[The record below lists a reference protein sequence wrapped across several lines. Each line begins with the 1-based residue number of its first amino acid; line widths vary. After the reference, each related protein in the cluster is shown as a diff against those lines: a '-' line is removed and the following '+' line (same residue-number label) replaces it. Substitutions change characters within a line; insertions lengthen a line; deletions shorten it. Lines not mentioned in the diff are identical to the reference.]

1 LNSSYF
7 LCCFNQ
13 FEHNTKGSDSSQND
27 EICLCLSIKNKD
39 YFYMKK
45 TFSFLTLS
53 LLSITATTVNAVE
66 IYKKEGTS
74 VQING
79 QFRPMLANTE
89 GQRTDLRDRG
99 SRIDFVFGQKLGEDW
114 KLIGQTRIIFNGQDS
129 SGSNHSGFGDPRVG
143 QLFLG
148 VEQKSIGRLYFGRFA
163 TNGDAV
169 MFGNWQLGGGGRNPL
184 RAAMEKG
191 IHFRTIEFAGFQFG
205 ADYLLGSAT
214 KKMNSKKNL
223 QNGYGLALFYTNK
236 LNDDWRIRFRAG
248 YTRDNYDSYEFSAPD
263 STGVNKK
270 WIGQNIHRDAWRVT
284 AEVKYRDF
292 EFAYNYGEL
301 KDLQYA
307 SYLDSKQVKEKR
319 HFLAAKY
326 FVTSNF
332 AGYSQFRYEKRGEQI
347 NQGYTLGVDYRPV
360 KNFITFIEFARDRNI
375 GDINVHNKYVNQ
387 YYTGF
392 RLLF

>member
-1 LNSSYF
+1 
-7 LCCFNQ
+7 
-13 FEHNTKGSDSSQND
+13 
-27 EICLCLSIKNKD
+27 
-39 YFYMKK
+39 MKK

-53 LLSITATTVNAVE
+53 LLSITATTASAVE

-191 IHFRTIEFAGFQFG
+191 IHFRTIEFAGE
-205 ADYLLGSAT
+205 AV
-214 KKMNSKKNL
+214 
-223 QNGYGLALFYTNK
+223 
-236 LNDDWRIRFRAG
+236 R
-248 YTRDNYDSYEFSAPD
+248 
-263 STGVNKK
+263 
-270 WIGQNIHRDAWRVT
+270 
-284 AEVKYRDF
+284 
-292 EFAYNYGEL
+292 
-301 KDLQYA
+301 
-307 SYLDSKQVKEKR
+307 EK
-319 HFLAAKY
+319 
-326 FVTSNF
+326 
-332 AGYSQFRYEKRGEQI
+332 
-347 NQGYTLGVDYRPV
+347 
-360 KNFITFIEFARDRNI
+360 
-375 GDINVHNKYVNQ
+375 
-387 YYTGF
+387 
-392 RLLF
+392 